1 MGRDRHQ
8 VLDTEKIGQE
18 QTYAFTSAV
27 DTSTWTTYRFSGYGR
42 GVIPATNFPCLQERS
57 DITYVNGNRVFAAL
71 AIPVV
76 IALTS
81 LAFDRLKITAAIAMS
96 AFVVIAGF
104 SIGLFYLPSA
114 VLLIWPERRLSD

>member
-1 MGRDRHQ
+1 MPFPARLMLPHGR
-8 VLDTEKIGQE
+8 LIGFLV
-18 QTYAFTSAV
+18 TAV
-27 DTSTWTTYRFSGYGR
+27 ASFLLLIFPVYNNGR
-42 GVIPATNFPCLQERS
+42 TLF
-57 DITYVNGNRVFAAL
+57 DINGNRVFAAL

-76 IALTS
+76 IALAS
-81 LAFDRLKITAAIAMS
+81 LLFDRLKGIAAIAMS

>member
-1 MGRDRHQ
+1 
-8 VLDTEKIGQE
+8 
-18 QTYAFTSAV
+18 
-27 DTSTWTTYRFSGYGR
+27 
-42 GVIPATNFPCLQERS
+42 
-57 DITYVNGNRVFAAL
+57 VFAAL

>member
-1 MGRDRHQ
+1 MPVPARLILPHGR
-8 VLDTEKIGQE
+8 LIGFLV
-18 QTYAFTSAV
+18 TAV
-27 DTSTWTTYRFSGYGR
+27 VSFLLLIFPVYKNGR
-42 GVIPATNFPCLQERS
+42 TLFN
-57 DITYVNGNRVFAAL
+57 VNGNRVFAAL

-81 LAFDRLKITAAIAMS
+81 LAFDRLKITAAIAMF

-114 VLLIWPERRLSD
+114 VLLIWPQRRSSH

>member
-1 MGRDRHQ
+1 
-8 VLDTEKIGQE
+8 
-18 QTYAFTSAV
+18 
-27 DTSTWTTYRFSGYGR
+27 
-42 GVIPATNFPCLQERS
+42 
-57 DITYVNGNRVFAAL
+57 
-71 AIPVV
+71 VV